1 MTNED
6 KRARIALAGIPNVGK
21 SLIFNRLTG
30 GRAWV
35 GNWPGVTVEKKVG
48 TLRVNGVEVEVVD
61 LPGIY
66 SLTAYSVDELIAR
79 NFIVEEKPDV
89 VVCIVSAINL
99 ERSLYLTLSLLELG
113 ANVIIDLNM
122 VDLAEK
128 EGYRINHKKLES
140 IIGVPVVPTIA
151 PTGRGIDKLKETIG
165 RAIREKKVQIR
176 IVDYGRIVEEAIS
189 KIEETVRSLAPE
201 LTEKYPARW
210 IALKLLEGDRDIVG
224 KVSKLSVG
232 KEILDKA
239 NQLRELLEEKIG
251 DLESYIVERR
261 YEKVSEIVKAVV
273 ERVAVPRV
281 SMTDLLDSILT
292 HKVVGIP
299 LALSAIYLLFR
310 FAFEV
315 SAPLVDLVD
324 VAINGYLHDL
334 ALGIH
339 GLPEWFTSLL
349 ADGIIAGIGAILVF
363 LPVIAFFFL
372 GFAVLEDVGYMAR
385 VAFLVDKV
393 FHRFNL
399 PGKTVIPLIIGFGC
413 NVPGV
418 MAARG
423 IEDENER
430 KTTALIA
437 PLASCNARLP
447 VYLVIGSAILGAM
460 AGFAILSLYV
470 LSIILAL
477 IVGLLLRRTLFKG
490 VSTGFIMELPPYMAP
505 RLGNVAIKTWE
516 RTKRFLFKAGTV
528 IFLATVIVWFL
539 SVMGPGGYLGPEALE
554 NPQLIRESWV
564 GIIGRSLA
572 STVFSLM
579 GWDWRAAVA
588 LFFGFIAKEIVVSS
602 MAILYGVGEEKLMDV
617 IAESQAFTPLTAY
630 AYMAFVLIYVP
641 CLATLAM
648 IRNELGLKYAIL
660 ALIYEVLLAYIIS
673 LSIIGIGSALGFS

>member
-1 MTNED
+1 M
-6 KRARIALAGIPNVGK
+6 ARESRRVKIALAGIPNVGK

-48 TLRVNGVEVEVVD
+48 TLRVNGAEIKVVD

-99 ERSLYLTLSLLELG
+99 ERSLYLALSLLELG
-113 ANVIIDLNM
+113 VNVIIDLNM

-128 EGYRINHKKLES
+128 EGYRIDYKKLES
-140 IIGVPVVPTIA
+140 LIGVPVVPTVA
-151 PTGRGIDKLKETIG
+151 TTGQGISRLKE
-165 RAIREKKVQIR
+165 AIVKAIHEKKAQIR
-176 IVDYGRIVEEAIS
+176 VVDYGRIVEEAIS
-189 KIEETVRSLAPE
+189 KIEEVIKDLAPE
-201 LTEKYPARW
+201 LAEKYPARW
-210 IALKLLEGDRDIVG
+210 IALKLLEGDSDIVG
-224 KVSKLSVG
+224 KVSKLPAG
-232 KEILDKA
+232 KEIIDKA
-239 NQLRELLEEKIG
+239 NQLREIIGKKIG
-251 DLESYIVERR
+251 DPESYIVKQR
-261 YEKVSEIVKAVV
+261 YEKVLEIVKAVV
-273 ERVAVPRV
+273 EKVAALKV

-292 HKVVGIP
+292 HKIVGIP
-299 LALSAIYLLFR
+299 FALSVIYLLFR

-315 SAPLVDLVD
+315 SAPLADLVD
-324 VAINGYLHDL
+324 VAINSYLHDL
-334 ALGIH
+334 VLGIH
-339 GLPEWFTSLL
+339 GLPDWLTSFL
-349 ADGIIAGIGAILVF
+349 ADGIIAGVGAVLVF

-372 GFAVLEDVGYMAR
+372 GFAILEDVGYMAR

-393 FHRFNL
+393 FHKFNL
-399 PGKTVIPLIIGFGC
+399 PGKAVIPLIIGFGC

-418 MAARG
+418 MAARA

-447 VYLVIGSAILGAM
+447 VYLVIGGAVLGAS
-460 AGFAILSLYV
+460 AGFAVLSLYV
-470 LSIILAL
+470 LGIILAL
-477 IVGLLLRRTLFKG
+477 IVGLLLRKTLFKG
-490 VSTGFIMELPPYMAP
+490 VSSGFIMELPPYMMP
-505 RLGNVAIKTWE
+505 RLSNVAIKTWE

-528 IFLATVIVWFL
+528 IFLATVMVWLL
-539 SVMGPGGYLGPEALE
+539 SVTGPGGYLGPEALE
-554 NPQLIRESWV
+554 DPQLIRESWV
-564 GIIGRSLA
+564 GILGQSLA

-648 IRNELGLKYAIL
+648 VRNELGLKYAIL
-660 ALIYEVLLAYIIS
+660 ALIYEVLLAYIVS
-673 LSIIGIGSALGFS
+673 LSIIGVGSVLGFK